1 MDIFSLTYRNRY
13 NWKNAADAPRAVRHA
28 SKEGQGEELD
38 HSTPN
43 LALNLEFRLFP
54 PITPFLGS
62 PPTLLV
68 ALEVESW
75 LPLLSPKLG
84 PNLDGGK
91 SKFVSRPRAESFLKK
106 RVLSF
111 LLRPFSFFIMSPSLS
126 SSASDVGKES

>member
-1 MDIFSLTYRNRY
+1 MTYRNRY
-13 NWKNAADAPRAVRHA
+13 NWKNASDAPCAVRHA
-28 SKEGQGEELD
+28 CKEEQGEEQD

-62 PPTLLV
+62 FPTLLV

-84 PNLDGGK
+84 SNLDGGK
-91 SKFVSRPRAESFLKK
+91 SKFVSRPRAESLLKK
-106 RVLSF
+106 RLLSF
-111 LLRPFSFFIMSPSLS
+111 LMGPFSFFIMSRSLS
-126 SSASDVGKES
+126 SSASDVEKGS